1 MEFASN
7 IRILELISSGFENP
21 LAENV
26 LFVYHRLSG
35 SGNAA
40 QAGTAS
46 MYILAIAAFVIV
58 TTEFLMV
65 GLLPALA
72 RDLSISIATAGQLVT
87 LFAIVVMFFGPP
99 LTAWLAHV
107 ERKRLFMT
115 ILALFAVSN
124 AVAALAPNFWV
135 LAVARIIPALALPVF
150 WGRPARQQL
159 SWPGSSAQA
168 RPSTVYL
175 GISRPCCWGFPW
187 ARSQATPWAGAA
199 PSGCSRSCPC

>member
-1 MEFASN
+1 
-7 IRILELISSGFENP
+7 
-21 LAENV
+21 
-26 LFVYHRLSG
+26 
-35 SGNAA
+35 
-40 QAGTAS
+40 

-107 ERKRLFMT
+107 ERKRLFMA

-124 AVAALAPNFWV
+124 AGPELLGPGRCPHHSCACVAGV
-135 LAVARIIPALALPVF
+135 LGDGQRDSGSAG
-150 WGRPARQQL
+150 WGRALRQGRL
-159 SWPGSSAQA
+159 HGLPRDFRGHAAGDS
-168 RPSTVYL
+168 L
-175 GISRPCCWGFPW
+175 GHGR
-187 ARSQATPWAGAA
+187 R
-199 PSGCSRSCPC
+199 